1 MSKKLNPE
9 DYLAIKDIM
18 QEQLDV
24 LEKQQAKAESINKVF
39 KDLGTNLFGASNY
52 QKQIVDDLENAKT
65 IAEQEEV
72 IQRRT
77 VELLTT
83 KKFLSSDIK
92 KQILEQLDKRQL
104 QINLE
109 KQAVKVLEH
118 QKELSDE
125 LASSVDGFID
135 GIEGKVKSIPV
146 LGGFLAKTMGLED
159 LRNQFKENVAD
170 TFTEHFQES
179 MKDGKGL
186 SSSIMAGFKGMRAG
200 VMGFGKSLLSAFA
213 PLAPILI
220 TLTAIKAVFDFDK
233 KVTELSRNL
242 GISRGEAERMS
253 ASFNNIALTSSDLS
267 ITSKSL
273 AEAQQQ
279 LSESTGMTTQFSEDM
294 LKTQIKLTK
303 FMGLSG
309 QEAAKFQEI
318 SHASGMDAR
327 DLQLE
332 VVGTVEQFNN
342 ATNAGVNL
350 NDVMKDISNMSAD
363 MRANF
368 NGNNVEMTKA
378 VALARAMGT
387 SLQDSANAAEKTLSI
402 ESSLKNEMTA
412 MMLTGVRI
420 NNNAIRQA
428 QLAGE
433 TEKVLELQKEQIAS
447 IDKSAL
453 DTPMKRKA
461 IADAMGLEVD
471 KLMEMK
477 EAEEVRA
484 ALGVDLASAT
494 LDQINNSTS
503 LSEDKKKELIAQRE
517 QMSMQEKMNALTT
530 KLGEIFQQL
539 APPLLAIAEVFSSII
554 GFIGHMISG
563 LMESKALL
571 AVFALAAAPLAIS
584 LISSAVGAIFSTF
597 AMIPLGLG
605 IPLAIAAVGGMMSM
619 IGSAKEV
626 GDVMSPA
633 DGKTQVSTKEGGLF
647 ELSPNDDLMAAP
659 GIFDAVGGVISNAFG
674 GGGGTPAGID
684 LSGLINEIKGLRKDI
699 QAQPIMINVDGRVV
713 SEISRVQ
720 RQQDSVRTTG
730 YGR

>member
-104 QINLE
+104 QINLD
-109 KQAVKVLEH
+109 KQAVKVLER

-146 LGGFLAKTMGLED
+146 LGGFLAKTMGLDD
-159 LRNQFKENVAD
+159 LRKEFKENVAD
-170 TFTEHFQES
+170 TFTEHFQQS

-186 SSSIMAGFKGMRAG
+186 SSSIMAGFKGMRVG

-242 GISRGEAERMS
+242 GISRDAAKEMS
-253 ASFNNIALTSSDLS
+253 ASFDDMVLSSTDLS
-267 ITSKSL
+267 VTSAGL
-273 AEAQQQ
+273 LEAQQQ
-279 LSESTGMTTQFSEDM
+279 LSESTGMTAQFSEDM

-309 QEAAKFQEI
+309 EEAANFQKLSMANEM
-318 SHASGMDAR
+318 SAR

-332 VVGTVEQFNN
+332 IAGTVEQFNKGTG
-342 ATNAGVNL
+342 ASVNL
-350 NDVMKDISNMSAD
+350 KDVMKDISGLSQTIK
-363 MRANF
+363 ANF
-368 NGNNVEMTKA
+368 EGNVIEMAKA
-378 VALARAMGT
+378 TTLARSMGI

-402 ESSLKNEMTA
+402 ESSLRNEMTA
-412 MMLTGVRI
+412 LMLTGERI
-420 NNNAIRQA
+420 NNNEIRQA
-428 QLAGE
+428 QLAGD
-433 TEKVLELQKEQIAS
+433 TGRVLELQKQQLDDMGDIS
-447 IDKSAL
+447 DK
-453 DTPMKRKA
+453 TPMQRKA

-471 KLMEMK
+471 KLLEMNEQNK
-477 EAEEVRA
+477 LNRKFGA
-484 ALGVDLASAT
+484 DISKAT
-494 LDQINNSTS
+494 LEQINASTK
-503 LSEDKKKELIAQRE
+503 LTKKEKEKLIAQRE
-517 QMSMQEKMNALTT
+517 QLSMQEKMNGLSEKFNKIFVAV
-530 KLGEIFQQL
+530 GEAVMSIIDSL
-539 APPLLAIAEVFSSII
+539 APLEPIFNVLIGIINIAMKIVMAPLKLVASLMGGI
-554 GFIGHMISG
+554 GSVISG
-563 LMESKALL
+563 
-571 AVFALAAAPLAIS
+571 
-584 LISSAVGAIFSTF
+584 VGSFFS
-597 AMIPLGLG
+597 P
-605 IPLAIAAVGGMMSM
+605 
-619 IGSAKEV
+619 V

-633 DGKTQVSTKEGGLF
+633 DGKTRVSTKEGGLF
-647 ELSPNDDLMAAP
+647 ELSPNDDVVAAP
-659 GIFDAVGGVISNAFG
+659 GAADKMKNGSG
-674 GGGGTPAGID
+674 GGNGALIAKID
-684 LSGLINEIKGLRKDI
+684 QLIGVNREILQKQYVIEMNGNQVGQEINQSERAI
-699 QAQPIMINVDGRVV
+699 Q
-713 SEISRVQ
+713 
-720 RQQDSVRTTG
+720 
-730 YGR
+730 